1 MIVII
6 MIVIV
11 IVIVIMIYNYDC
23 YNKEES
29 DSRLETYLSSVIT
42 NLNLTN
48 KLDF

>member
-6 MIVIV
+6 M